1 VGIGVLVS
9 DSDEAERRAHSG
21 EAVILARPTTSPDD
35 LHGMIASRAVV
46 TELGGSTSHA
56 AVVGRA
62 LGLPCVVGCG
72 KGALDGL
79 AGRTVTVDG
88 RTGKVYDGALT
99 IEAPDESDHGSL
111 TTLAGWAAARS
122 PLRVLPP
129 SSPEA
134 RGAVDLAENIAAADP
149 ATIGDALNL
158 IKGARGARGGAIAS
172 DEGVR
177 AALAAGLEFIVAD
190 PVLPPL
196 LAALRSKAEAAAPSD
211 ANERP

>member
-1 VGIGVLVS
+1 M
-9 DSDEAERRAHSG
+9 
-21 EAVILARPTTSPDD
+21 T
-35 LHGMIASRAVV
+35 
-46 TELGGSTSHA
+46 LG
-56 AVVGRA
+56 
-62 LGLPCVVGCG
+62 
-72 KGALDGL
+72 
-79 AGRTVTVDG
+79 
-88 RTGKVYDGALT
+88 
-99 IEAPDESDHGSL
+99 
-111 TTLAGWAAARS
+111 GWAASRS

-134 RGAVDLAENIAAADP
+134 RDAVDLTESVAAIDP

-196 LAALRSKAEAAAPSD
+196 LAALRLKFGTAAPSD
-211 ANERP
+211 ANEPL

>member
-1 VGIGVLVS
+1 
-9 DSDEAERRAHSG
+9 
-21 EAVILARPTTSPDD
+21 
-35 LHGMIASRAVV
+35 M
-46 TELGGSTSHA
+46 
-56 AVVGRA
+56 
-62 LGLPCVVGCG
+62 
-72 KGALDGL
+72 
-79 AGRTVTVDG
+79 VTVDG
-88 RTGKVYDGALT
+88 RTGKVYDGALA
-99 IEAPDESDHGSL
+99 IEAPDESEHESL
-111 TTLAGWAAARS
+111 TTLGGWAASRS

-134 RGAVDLAENIAAADP
+134 RDAVDLTESIVAADP

-196 LAALRSKAEAAAPSD
+196 LAALRSKFDTAAPSD
-211 ANERP
+211 ANEPL